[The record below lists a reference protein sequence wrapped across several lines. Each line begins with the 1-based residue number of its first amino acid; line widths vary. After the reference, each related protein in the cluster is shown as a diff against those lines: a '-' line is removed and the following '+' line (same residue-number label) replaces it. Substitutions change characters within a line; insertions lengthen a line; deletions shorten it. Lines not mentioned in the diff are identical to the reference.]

1 MPLLTIG
8 IAARDVFDDVATTPE
23 HGIGQLGRT
32 KDGRLFRY
40 VENGGVALVVG
51 NAIQAPA
58 QDTDHDQLTC
68 RVTAAGATA
77 LLMTTGAGGGALDA
91 NEYAEGFAIIDTTPG
106 LGYCYRISDHAAIAA
121 STDGTINLVPE
132 DAIEVA
138 LTAASRVTLVQNPY
152 KNVVQHPVTTATN
165 VCVGGAVYPI
175 ALDRFGWI
183 QSGGVGAALIAGT
196 PAVGQPVT
204 SVSSVAGS
212 LAVHS
217 AELNHAA
224 DMLVTGVDAKV
235 LPVFWR
241 LET

>member
-23 HGIGQLGRT
+23 HGIGQLART
-32 KDGRLFRY
+32 KDGRIFRY
-40 VENGGVALVVG
+40 VECGATALVVG

-58 QDTDHDQLTC
+58 QDTDHDQNTC
-68 RVTAAGATA
+68 RVTAIGATA
-77 LLMTTGAGGGALDA
+77 LLITTGSGSGALDA

-121 STDGTINLVPE
+121 STDGAINLVPE

-138 LTAASRVTLVQNPY
+138 LTAASRVTLCQNPY
-152 KNVVQHPVTTATN
+152 KNVIQHPVTTATN

-175 ALDRFGWI
+175 TADRFGWI
-183 QSGGVGAALIAGT
+183 QSGGVGAALIDQT

-204 SVSSVAGS
+204 STASVAGS

-217 AELNHAA
+217 AELNHVA
-224 DMLVTGVDAKV
+224 DMMVTGRNGKV

-241 LET
+241 CDS